1 MQTSGQRAIQDFKHF
16 FKPNLITIMKQAMYV
31 FFIAVLLG
39 FHSLHAQSNPDAI
52 VGEWVNE
59 AGDAKF
65 KIYKASNSKYYGKVI
80 WGTGGESKDVNNPDP
95 KLRSREVVGLVILNN
110 FTFEGKDKWGSGT
123 IYDPK
128 NGKTYSCMLTLK
140 SGNKLDVRGYVGVS
154 LFGRTETWTKIN

>member
-1 MQTSGQRAIQDFKHF
+1 
-16 FKPNLITIMKQAMYV
+16 MKKSMYV
-31 FFIAVLLG
+31 FFIAMLVSVQLLY
-39 FHSLHAQSNPDAI
+39 AQSNSDAI

-59 AGDAKF
+59 KGDAKF

-95 KLRSREVVGLVILNN
+95 NLRSREVVGLVILKD

-140 SGNKLDVRGYVGVS
+140 SAKKLDVRGYVGVS